1 MTFLRSLSPVPV
13 TLAASAL
20 PGPGYQSTTLNLV
33 VIWAPGSASEAGLTR
48 PQLPESLSHGCFW
61 QSDGQAFAG
70 LTAAAARPGPGYES
84 RSDLRVEPASE
95 AGHRPG
101 ALGSERLI
109 RQGLLMLEQPPD
121 CQWLRLPAVLEH
133 QPWVNEVSAGRHGR
147 WQRSAGQP
155 EPLRHCVIT
164 WPGDRDRGGIHDLRL
179 HLSSPT
185 WPPENHWR

>member
-101 ALGSERLI
+101 PLGRERLI
-109 RQGLLMLEQPPD
+109 RSGLLPPD
-121 CQWLRLPAVLEH
+121 CQWLGLPVVWGH
-133 QPWVNEVSAGRHGR
+133 QRQFPGRHGR
-147 WQRSAGQP
+147 WKRSAVCRP
-155 EPLRHCVIT
+155 CE
-164 WPGDRDRGGIHDLRL
+164 GGV
-179 HLSSPT
+179 
-185 WPPENHWR
+185 WAA

>member
-48 PQLPESLSHGCFW
+48 PQRPESLSHCCFW

-101 ALGSERLI
+101 PLGRERLI
-109 RQGLLMLEQPPD
+109 RPGLRPQAAD
-121 CQWLRLPAVLEH
+121 SYCQWLGLPVVSEH
-133 QPWVNEVSAGRHGR
+133 QPAVNSERVNGVLGDTAVGKRPQCVAR
-147 WQRSAGQP
+147 AKAAYRQP
-155 EPLRHCVIT
+155 EPLGHGVAT
-164 WPGDRDRGGIHDLRL
+164 
-179 HLSSPT
+179 
-185 WPPENHWR
+185 